1 MLRPF
6 PSRAAS
12 PNAHSN
18 CRYAAQRRR
27 IGLLGGSFN
36 PAHDGHRHISL
47 LALRRLGLDEVWWL
61 VSPQNPLKP
70 AKGMATLAQRM
81 ASARAVARHPRIR
94 VSDIEQRLNTRF
106 TVDTVRA
113 LKRRYPGVG
122 FVWLIGADNLLQM
135 PAWKSW
141 QTLFRLVPVAVFA
154 RPTYSLK
161 ALAGQ
166 AAGRFT
172 PDRLPERQARCLAQR
187 QPPAWVFLRIRLH
200 SASATAIRTEARNK
214 KKKPGKA
221 SATARRA
228 KRTVR
233 K

>member
-1 MLRPF
+1 MPRTTPTH
-6 PSRAAS
+6 AAS
-12 PNAHSN
+12 PDAHHKIGFP
-18 CRYAAQRRR
+18 ARRR

-81 ASARAVARHPRIR
+81 TSARAAAHHPRIR
-94 VSDIEQRLNTRF
+94 VSDIERRLNTRF
-106 TVDTVRA
+106 TVDTIRA
-113 LKRRYPGVG
+113 LKRRHPDIG

-141 QTLFRLVPVAVFA
+141 QTLFQLVPVAVFA
-154 RPTYSLK
+154 RPTYSLR

-166 AAGRFT
+166 AAVRFAF
-172 PDRLPERQARCLAQR
+172 DRLPERQARCLAQQ
-187 QPPAWVFLRIRLH
+187 QPPAWTFLRIRLH
-200 SASATAIRTEARNK
+200 SASATAIRAAAGSK
-214 KKKPGKA
+214 KTKPGKTT
-221 SATARRA
+221 ATAKRA